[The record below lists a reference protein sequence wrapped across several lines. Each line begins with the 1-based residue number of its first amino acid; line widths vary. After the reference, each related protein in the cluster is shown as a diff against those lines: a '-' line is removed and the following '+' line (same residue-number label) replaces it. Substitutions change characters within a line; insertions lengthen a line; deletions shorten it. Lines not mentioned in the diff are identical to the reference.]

1 MRPVSS
7 AAPAT
12 SADLL
17 LQIGLYLL
25 VASIPFEYP
34 ERTIPLEI
42 PTITGAVF
50 LLATLFHP
58 RKCYGWLPPQVL
70 WFAVYLLTFLLS
82 IVAAGEHVPE
92 AMSEF
97 VIVLQGVLVLLAAGS
112 LMREE
117 TIATRAVTVL
127 VAACTVRAALPLLGL
142 ARTTSAVWT
151 GGERVSALGQ
161 NANSAAMILAAGL
174 IALIGL
180 AYGHRN
186 RSLPRLILTGI
197 LGTLL
202 GFAILETGS
211 RGGLA
216 AALGGVL
223 VFALAADSIRARLRN
238 ATIGALAICLL
249 VLGTLHLPMMK
260 NRLEDSMKNGNLAG
274 RELLY
279 PALWTMFLEKPVLG
293 WGPVTNTHEVALRIA
308 ERERRLRAAHNIV
321 LELLTA
327 TGLVGA
333 VPFLVGA
340 WLCFQ
345 NAWRARRGAHGV
357 LPLALLCSVLISNMS
372 GDWIASKLIWLVLG
386 YALAS
391 ERWRST
397 AAQPRLMA
405 ESTGRLASNA
415 ARRVAAGTVVLSA
428 APVPR
433 GRGL

>member
-1 MRPVSS
+1 VRPVSS

-17 LQIGLYLL
+17 LQGGLYLL
-25 VASIPFEYP
+25 IASIPFEYP
-34 ERTIPLEI
+34 ERNIPLEI
-42 PTITGAVF
+42 PTITGTVF
-50 LLATLFHP
+50 LLGTLLHP
-58 RKCYGWLPPQVL
+58 RKCYGWLPPAIL
-70 WFAVYLLTFLLS
+70 WFGAYLLVFLLS
-82 IVAAGEHVPE
+82 IMAGGDHSSE
-92 AMSEF
+92 AISEF
-97 VIVLQGVLVLLAAGS
+97 VVLQGALVLLAAGS
-112 LMREE
+112 LMRDEK
-117 TIATRAVTVL
+117 IATRAMMTL
-127 VAACTVRAALPLLGL
+127 VAACAVRAALPLLGF

-174 IALIGL
+174 VALIGL

-186 RSLPRLILTGI
+186 QSKLRLILTGA

-223 VFALAADSIRARLRN
+223 VFALAADTLRARLRN
-238 ATIGALAICLL
+238 ATIGALAISLL

-260 NRLEDSMKNGNLAG
+260 NRLEDSMKTGNLAG

-293 WGPVTNTHEVALRIA
+293 WGPVTNTYEVALRIG
-308 ERERRLRAAHNIV
+308 ERERPLRAAHNIV

-327 TGLVGA
+327 SGLVGA
-333 VPFLVGA
+333 IPFVVGA
-340 WLCFQ
+340 WLCARS
-345 NAWRARRGAHGV
+345 AWRARREAHGV
-357 LPLALLCSVLISNMS
+357 LPLALFCSVLISNMS

-391 ERWRST
+391 GSWRS
-397 AAQPRLMA
+397 AAVQSRLIWDSAGRRGSQRIGA
-405 ESTGRLASNA
+405 EA
-415 ARRVAAGTVVLSA
+415 AALG
-428 APVPR
+428 
-433 GRGL
+433 GF

>member
-17 LQIGLYLL
+17 LQGGLYLL

-34 ERTIPLEI
+34 ERSIPLEI
-42 PTITGAVF
+42 PTITGTVF
-50 LLATLFHP
+50 LLGTLLHP
-58 RKCYGWLPPQVL
+58 RKCYGWLPPAIL
-70 WFAVYLLTFLLS
+70 WFGAYLLVFLLS
-82 IVAAGEHVPE
+82 VMAGGDHSSE
-92 AMSEF
+92 AISEF
-97 VIVLQGVLVLLAAGS
+97 VVVLQGALVLLAVGS
-112 LMREE
+112 LMRDEK
-117 TIATRAVTVL
+117 IATRAMLTL
-127 VAACTVRAALPLLGL
+127 VAACAVRAALPLLGF

-174 IALIGL
+174 VALIGL

-186 RSLPRLILTGI
+186 QSKLRLILTGA

-216 AALGGVL
+216 AAMGGVL
-223 VFALAADSIRARLRN
+223 VFGLAADSLRARLRN
-238 ATIGALAICLL
+238 ATIGALAISLL

-260 NRLEDSMKNGNLAG
+260 NRLEDSMKTGNLAG

-279 PALWTMFLEKPVLG
+279 PALWAMFLEKPVLG
-293 WGPVTNTHEVALRIA
+293 WGPVTNTYEVALRIG
-308 ERERRLRAAHNIV
+308 ERERPLRAAHNIV

-327 TGLVGA
+327 SGLVGTI
-333 VPFLVGA
+333 PFVVGA
-340 WLCFQ
+340 WLCARS
-345 NAWRARRGAHGV
+345 AWRARREAHGV
-357 LPLALLCSVLISNMS
+357 LPLALFCSVLISNMS

-391 ERWRST
+391 GRWSS
-397 AAQPRLMA
+397 AAVQSRLMWDSPGRRGSQRIGA
-405 ESTGRLASNA
+405 EA
-415 ARRVAAGTVVLSA
+415 AALG
-428 APVPR
+428 
-433 GRGL
+433 GL